1 MCGIYKI
8 ENLINNKKYIGKSI
22 NIEKRFKS
30 HIQESF
36 NKNKKSYNHLIH
48 QAIRKYGVE
57 NFSFITIEECDD
69 EKLNEREIYWI
80 SYYDCCILDGG
91 DKGYNMTRGGDG
103 SSFIDAKKI
112 QELWDKGFSVKEI
125 AEQLYCD
132 RHSISKRLQS
142 YKNYTFEENKR
153 RQYSLVSKS
162 RQKEV
167 FQYDLNG
174 KFIAKYQ
181 SVIEASKKTGI
192 GYRTILSNL
201 QGKSYSAGK
210 YRWTYKEL
218 SFLDQYN
225 LKGNGYA
232 VPIIQLD
239 LQYNF
244 VNEFLTITEAAN
256 SVSANQ
262 SSISY
267 ALNDINRT
275 VKGYHWIRKNE
286 YEADLAAH

>member
-153 RQYSLVSKS
+153 RQYNLVSKS
-162 RQKEV
+162 RQK
-167 FQYDLNG
+167 
-174 KFIAKYQ
+174 
-181 SVIEASKKTGI
+181 
-192 GYRTILSNL
+192 R
-201 QGKSYSAGK
+201 
-210 YRWTYKEL
+210 
-218 SFLDQYN
+218 
-225 LKGNGYA
+225 
-232 VPIIQLD
+232 
-239 LQYNF
+239 
-244 VNEFLTITEAAN
+244 
-256 SVSANQ
+256 
-262 SSISY
+262 SIS
-267 ALNDINRT
+267 I
-275 VKGYHWIRKNE
+275 
-286 YEADLAAH
+286 